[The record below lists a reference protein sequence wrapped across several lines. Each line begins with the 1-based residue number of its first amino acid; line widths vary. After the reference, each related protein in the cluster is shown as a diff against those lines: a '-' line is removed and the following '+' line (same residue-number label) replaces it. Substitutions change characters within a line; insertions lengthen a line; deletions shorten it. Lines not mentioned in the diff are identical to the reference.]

1 MEESIGS
8 LLRLTLHVLRY
19 FIVELVCELLLYWT
33 GRLSLYAI
41 TLGRYPNK
49 RQQREHEGRL
59 ILAGFTIICILAIVI
74 GSLINR

>member
-59 ILAGFTIICILAIVI
+59 ILAGFAFICILAIVI